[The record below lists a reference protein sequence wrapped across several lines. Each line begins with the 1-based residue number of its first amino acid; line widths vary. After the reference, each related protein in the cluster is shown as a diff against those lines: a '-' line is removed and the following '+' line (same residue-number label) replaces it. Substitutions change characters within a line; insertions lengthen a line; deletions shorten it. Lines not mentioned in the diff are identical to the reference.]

1 MIPGVRLMLL
11 SVGLALPTACQE
23 APDADLVVRGARVFT
38 SDPQR
43 SEAEALAVKDGQ
55 LVFVGTD
62 AGAANW
68 IRPRTRVVD
77 ANGRLVI
84 PGFHDT
90 HVHLAQAATEREWCY
105 LEEPE
110 TLEATIVALRRC
122 AAESTRPWLLVN
134 DMNPNV
140 FPPTGP
146 PRGFLDSIDADRP
159 VWVSKVGGHEAYVNQ
174 RVLELA
180 GIDASTPDP
189 PNGTIVRDP
198 EGRPTG
204 TLRGAAMSLTEL
216 WPRPTLEEVQEWL
229 REELEAAVQFG
240 IVSVQ
245 EIPGYG
251 IDIETLYGG
260 VLGAEQGLPRLR
272 FAQRLFEYGEEGAD
286 VASRIARA
294 VEVAGRLASL
304 GIRAD
309 AIKVFIDG
317 DFGPQTAALTQPYSN
332 PSRPGWRGEPYFT
345 QEELNDIAALVD
357 AEGFQLHF
365 HAIGDRAVK
374 MALDAIEHARAVNG
388 VRDARHQITH
398 LHLTRTEDLAR
409 FQELGVVANV
419 QPIFA
424 DNHSYNT
431 ALTRSLLGPERNRR
445 MHRFRDFID
454 ARADLVVSTD
464 YPMLDIDPLE
474 TIQVALTRR
483 VPDSQEPAFT
493 PVQRLELD
501 EVLMAYTAGG
511 AFANF
516 LDAESGSLEVGKSA
530 DFVMFDRDLFQTKP
544 DELTS
549 ARVIWTVI
557 RGREVFADL
566 QED

>member
-1 MIPGVRLMLL
+1 MIPGVILMLL
-11 SVGLALPTACQE
+11 SVGLALLTTCQQ

-38 SDPQR
+38 ADPQQ
-43 SEAEALAVKDGQ
+43 SKAEALAVKDGH

-62 AGAANW
+62 SGAATW
-68 IRPRTRVVD
+68 IGRRTRVVD

-90 HVHLAQAATEREWCY
+90 HVHLGMAAAEREWCY

-110 TLEATIVALRRC
+110 TLGATIVALRRC

-134 DMNPNV
+134 GMNPNV
-140 FPPTGP
+140 FPPNGP

-159 VWVSKVGGHEAYVNQ
+159 VWVSKVGGHEAYANQ

-198 EGRPTG
+198 DGRPTG
-204 TLRGAAMSLTEL
+204 TLRGAAMSLAEL

-229 REELEAAVQFG
+229 LEEFEAAARFG

-245 EIPGYG
+245 EIPVYG
-251 IDIETLYGG
+251 VDIEVLYDGI
-260 VLGAEQGLPRLR
+260 LDAEPDLPRLR
-272 FAQRLFEYGEEGAD
+272 FAQQLFDYGEDDAD
-286 VASRIARA
+286 VASRLDRA
-294 VEVAGRLASL
+294 VEVANRLKSR
-304 GIRAD
+304 GVRAD
-309 AIKVFIDG
+309 AIKLFIDG
-317 DFGPQTAALTQPYSN
+317 DFAPQTAALTEPYLTPN
-332 PSRPGWRGEPYFT
+332 EPGWRAKPYFT
-345 QEELNDIAALVD
+345 QGELNEIAALVD

-365 HAIGDRAVK
+365 HAIGDRAVR

-398 LHLTRTEDLAR
+398 LHLTGTEDLAR

-431 ALTRSLLGPERNRR
+431 VLTRNLLGPERNRR

-474 TIQVALTRR
+474 TVQVALTRR
-483 VPDSQEPAFT
+483 EPDSREPAFI
-493 PVQRLELD
+493 PEQRLELD

-530 DFVMFDRDLFQTKP
+530 DFVMFDRDLFQTEP

-557 RGREVFADL
+557 GGREVFADL
-566 QED
+566 KQD